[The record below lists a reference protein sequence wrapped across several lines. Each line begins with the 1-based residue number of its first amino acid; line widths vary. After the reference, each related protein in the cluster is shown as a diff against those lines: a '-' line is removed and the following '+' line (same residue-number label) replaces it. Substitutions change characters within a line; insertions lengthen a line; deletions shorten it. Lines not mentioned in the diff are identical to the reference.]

1 MRAGWLIVI
10 AEEGVNILMTASKR
24 KIKAKP
30 FVRDLRSGMGDERL
44 MEKYSLSENQ
54 LHRVLQK
61 LVDAGAIDEMELF
74 MRTSLSDS
82 AVTSAFLDIQ
92 RSVQEL
98 DNMETVAA
106 PHELKTPSDITVTER
121 VKTVGMVLG
130 SAISRLALSGS

>member
-1 MRAGWLIVI
+1 
-10 AEEGVNILMTASKR
+10 MTTSKR

-30 FVRDLRSGMGDERL
+30 FVRDLRGGTGDEKL

-82 AVTSAFLDIQ
+82 AVTSAFLEVQ

-98 DNMETVAA
+98 DNSETVAA
-106 PHELKTPSDITVTER
+106 PHELNAPSDITVTER
-121 VKTVGMVLG
+121 VKTVSKVLG